1 MVKARGVAVRMVKE
15 GFSQQVRTAGEGCE
29 GLSHSNVW
37 GQKCARQRAQQVKR
51 QIHDASK
58 SYADRQELELE
69 QRAPGEH
76 GSTVGGKA
84 TVDP

>member
-37 GQKCARQRAQQVKR
+37 GQKCARQRAQQAKR
-51 QIHDASK
+51 QIHDVSK
-58 SYADRQELELE
+58 SFADRQELELE
-69 QRAPGEH
+69 QRVRREH